1 MSTSTSTPVSNDTSL
16 ERTLAGHVVESV
28 RRGLPDDVLHAAARQ
43 VAWAVGTGIGG
54 SASDGS
60 DLIRRAGLALGGE
73 GTARVWNSDATTSA
87 LGAALING
95 AFAKALEFE
104 DKYWVDPGHSF
115 GIGPMAVPAAFAV
128 AQTLGRSVSGRE
140 LTTAVALAS
149 DVQSRLLRSTPS
161 SLTTP
166 WNGTYLH
173 GHFGAVVAAACLY
186 ELDEEQ
192 MMNAFGMVYA
202 QLAGNWQSQLDP
214 SLGVRMQ
221 AGYSARNGVTAA
233 RLAREGVTGTHQFLD
248 GRFGFYNAF
257 LPENDRSALTAE
269 LGVRYWGSTVAYKG
283 WPCGAVAHPGLEAIE
298 RMLAAR
304 PDLTP
309 DDIVAIEVDGTTRME
324 IMTEPRAE
332 RWNPTTHIG
341 AEFSA
346 PWVFA
351 YTIVHGRLDLRY
363 SSDEALADP
372 RVREVVPRVSITMN
386 RQATDGVTVRLR
398 LADGT
403 ELSET
408 VVEAKGHPTRP
419 LSDADMLER
428 FRMCL
433 EFGRPNAAPAEV
445 DALWHAI
452 LTLPSLDD
460 CRDLLAQV

>member
-1 MSTSTSTPVSNDTSL
+1 MSATTEQRGDDSL
-16 ERTLAGHVVESV
+16 ERILSRHVVESA
-28 RRGLPDDVLHAAARQ
+28 RRGLPDEVLRPAARQ
-43 VAWAVGTGIGG
+43 IAWAVGTGIGG
-54 SASDGS
+54 SASEGS
-60 DLIRRAGLALGGE
+60 DQIARAGVALGGD
-73 GTARVWNSDATTSA
+73 GPARIWNSEATTSA
-87 LGAALING
+87 LGAALVNG
-95 AFAKALEFE
+95 AYAKALEFE
-104 DKYWVDPGHSF
+104 DKYWVDAGHSF

-128 AQTLGRSVSGRE
+128 AQTLGRPVSGRE
-140 LTTAVALAS
+140 LTTAVALAA
-149 DVQSRLLRSTPS
+149 DVQSRLLRSTPR
-161 SLTTP
+161 SLVSP

-173 GHFGAVVAAACLY
+173 GNFAAVVAAACLY
-186 ELDEEQ
+186 GLDEEE

-257 LPENDRSALTAE
+257 LPDNDRAALTAE
-269 LGVRYWGSTVAYKG
+269 LGTRYWGTTVAFKG

-298 RMLAAR
+298 RMLKAR
-304 PDLTP
+304 PDLEP
-309 DDIVAIEVDGTTRME
+309 DAVVAIEVTGTTRME

-351 YTIVHGRLDLRY
+351 YTLVHGRLDLRY
-363 SSDEALADP
+363 SSDEALADA
-372 RVREVVPRVSITMN
+372 RVRAVVPRVSITLD
-386 RQATDGVTVRLR
+386 RPADEGVTVRLR
-398 LADGT
+398 LADGA

-408 VVEAKGHPTRP
+408 VTEANGHPTRP
-419 LSDADMLER
+419 LSDTDLLER

-433 EFGRPNAAPAEV
+433 EFGRPEAEAAAV
-445 DALWHAI
+445 DALWQE
-452 LTLPSLDD
+452 LLDLPALDD
-460 CRDLLAQV
+460 CRELLARV